1 MKKRRN
7 GRKREQEKGWRE
19 EYMEGK
25 RVKKNSIWTLSR
37 TKVVKSEIKV
47 RVNRNIQIS
56 HGDGWKW
63 KKDGMVTGVRMTH
76 ICLSRQPKSEINCF
90 PETLDGMISAAPAWC
105 SVFNDLTLG
114 SWVKKKKTPLKQPFQ
129 TMISKVTALETTFHN
144 SAHIRRNPLCDR
156 KVREDHWWGNLCSLF
171 CQAVILGSVSI
182 CKRCLETVTYTWGQI
197 RRVLLDGDG
206 ASLLKTLQLL
216 VNLASKERIMQ
227 ELFSAV
233 KGNFNYY

>member
-1 MKKRRN
+1 
-7 GRKREQEKGWRE
+7 
-19 EYMEGK
+19 MEGK

-47 RVNRNIQIS
+47 GDNQNIQIS

-114 SWVKKKKTPLKQPFQ
+114 SWVKKKKKPPLKQPFQ

-156 KVREDHWWGNLCSLF
+156 KVREDHLWDNLPPRTVPS
-171 CQAVILGSVSI
+171 SVKLS
-182 CKRCLETVTYTWGQI
+182 
-197 RRVLLDGDG
+197 
-206 ASLLKTLQLL
+206 S
-216 VNLASKERIMQ
+216 
-227 ELFSAV
+227 SAV
-233 KGNFNYY
+233 CLSAKDVWRRSLTLEARFAVCSWTGTGLRFSKRFSCSWIWQVRRGSCKSFSLQ

>member
-1 MKKRRN
+1 
-7 GRKREQEKGWRE
+7 
-19 EYMEGK
+19 MEGK

-47 RVNRNIQIS
+47 GVNWNIQIS

-114 SWVKKKKTPLKQPFQ
+114 SWVKKTKQPPLKQPFQ

-156 KVREDHWWGNLCSLF
+156 KVREDHLWDNLPPRTVPS
-171 CQAVILGSVSI
+171 SVKLS
-182 CKRCLETVTYTWGQI
+182 
-197 RRVLLDGDG
+197 
-206 ASLLKTLQLL
+206 S
-216 VNLASKERIMQ
+216 
-227 ELFSAV
+227 SAV
-233 KGNFNYY
+233 CLSAKDVWRRSLTLEARFAACSWMGTGLRFSKRFSCSWIWQVRRRSCKSFSLQ